1 MQQAAVREPLPP
13 PEQIEQ
19 LTREVLARPE
29 FQPAVGDRAGEI
41 FWDLVRGV
49 FGGLL
54 DWSAA
59 NPGQARL
66 LSWLITLALGL
77 LLAYLLAGLL
87 ANRDTGGSRV
97 LRLPLEASRS
107 WKSLEGQVGSWE
119 EAMEKAR
126 AALASG
132 NPYQALWIAHR
143 TLLALL
149 DYRGLIQFAK
159 WKTNGDY
166 LRECPRESAL
176 FGLLDSVTG
185 AYDQVVYAHGTM
197 PARKIG
203 GILEEIDRE
212 RAHGKV

>member
-77 LLAYLLAGLL
+77 LLAYLLAGLIS
-87 ANRDTGGSRV
+87 AFMPAASVRWMNRGAVWTQS
-97 LRLPLEASRS
+97 LRGMA
-107 WKSLEGQVGSWE
+107 
-119 EAMEKAR
+119 
-126 AALASG
+126 
-132 NPYQALWIAHR
+132 I
-143 TLLALL
+143 
-149 DYRGLIQFAK
+149 GLRHCAGP
-159 WKTNGDY
+159 TCCAG
-166 LRECPRESAL
+166 R
-176 FGLLDSVTG
+176 VTG
-185 AYDQVVYAHGTM
+185 SGSI
-197 PARKIG
+197 PI
-203 GILEEIDRE
+203 IRE
-212 RAHGKV
+212 NPRTC